1 MKYGMAGFFLM
12 GISTPPML
20 IQAFEGK
27 LPWSDVFAYMAILA
41 FLGTISGMA
50 IMSLNYPFMA
60 HTFSYTISG
69 IILAV
74 LSCKESGIVKSLKS
88 WQNKQESLIS
98 QPP

>member
-1 MKYGMAGFFLM
+1 MWGLLGFFLI
-12 GISTPPML
+12 GISVPPML

-27 LPWSDVFAYMAILA
+27 LPWSDVFQYMAYLA

-50 IMSLNYPFMA
+50 IMSLNYPFII

-74 LSCKESGIVKSLKS
+74 LA
-88 WQNKQESLIS
+88 
-98 QPP
+98 